1 MARLV
6 FHGAAQQVTGSMHIL
21 EAGGK
26 VILLDCGMFQ
36 GRRQQAR
43 ELNLRHPVP
52 PRDVY
57 AVVVS
62 HAHIDHVGRL
72 PLLTRDGFRGVIHT
86 THATKDLAAV
96 ILADA
101 AHLQEE
107 DARHLN
113 KHRRPGEPPVV
124 PMYEGRDAVAA
135 LAQVQSYPYGRWF
148 KVAPGLHARYFDAG
162 HILGSAGIEL
172 EITENDRKTTLV
184 FSGDVGRW
192 GMPILRDPAP
202 LPRCD
207 YLICESTYGGRLTD
221 PVDQLKPRLGDV
233 VRNTLAK
240 GGRLLIPAFSVG
252 RTQAIVYYLRE
263 LFDSGQTPRVPVYID
278 SPMAVNA
285 TDIFRLHPECYDM
298 DARAFGENGG
308 ILDGRQFH
316 YVRSRD
322 ESKRINRLSRPCIVI
337 SASGMCEGGRI
348 LHHLLH
354 SIEDQR
360 NTILIVGFQGASTL
374 GRRIV
379 ERDEFVSIF
388 GEKVRLAAEVVVL
401 NGFSAHA
408 DAAELKAYTDPLAG
422 ICRRAFLVHG
432 EPDQAAVL
440 AETMMRSGHK
450 DVRIPAMGEG
460 HPLD

>member
-1 MARLV
+1 
-6 FHGAAQQVTGSMHIL
+6 
-21 EAGGK
+21 
-26 VILLDCGMFQ
+26 
-36 GRRQQAR
+36 
-43 ELNLRHPVP
+43 
-52 PRDVY
+52 
-57 AVVVS
+57 
-62 HAHIDHVGRL
+62 
-72 PLLTRDGFRGVIHT
+72 
-86 THATKDLAAV
+86 
-96 ILADA
+96 
-101 AHLQEE
+101 
-107 DARHLN
+107 
-113 KHRRPGEPPVV
+113 
-124 PMYEGRDAVAA
+124 
-135 LAQVQSYPYGRWF
+135 
-148 KVAPGLHARYFDAG
+148 
-162 HILGSAGIEL
+162 
-172 EITENDRKTTLV
+172 
-184 FSGDVGRW
+184 
-192 GMPILRDPAP
+192 
-202 LPRCD
+202 
-207 YLICESTYGGRLTD
+207 
-221 PVDQLKPRLGDV
+221 
-233 VRNTLAK
+233 
-240 GGRLLIPAFSVG
+240 
-252 RTQAIVYYLRE
+252 
-263 LFDSGQTPRVPVYID
+263 
-278 SPMAVNA
+278 MAVNA